1 MTASLLLALLLTA
14 PQTAPANAQ
23 ASTGSAAAAPTMEY
37 AEAKRRSDADE
48 ASVTGPAHED
58 MTQRQ
63 SDLLDAGIAAC
74 ARSELRDDF
83 TPFTVVMQLDATG
96 KVQQTWR
103 QGGSPLA
110 ICLQRYV
117 RDKTVF
123 TPPKAPFFNSIEVS
137 FTK

>member
-1 MTASLLLALLLTA
+1 MPTTLLAALLLAA
-14 PQTAPANAQ
+14 PQAVPA
-23 ASTGSAAAAPTMEY
+23 TPAAAAPSEY
-37 AEAKRRSDADE
+37 VDAKRLADADE
-48 ASVTGPAHED
+48 ATITGPAHED
-58 MTQRQ
+58 MTKRQ

-83 TPFTVVMQLDATG
+83 TPFTIVMRLDASG
-96 KVQQTWR
+96 QVQQTWR